1 MKYTLILLFTFLAI
15 TTALV
20 CQQCTGPVHECNGIE
35 DNGIEVDCNYPDDL
49 NQGNTCFYYARP
61 ILGKTKSIH

>member
-1 MKYTLILLFTFLAI
+1 MKYTLIILFTFLAVS
-15 TTALV
+15 TALV

-49 NQGNTCFYYARP
+49 NQGNVCYYYRSRP
-61 ILGKTKSIH
+61 IFGKSIN